1 MFSFLIE
8 RIYERKSLQMNSS
21 IKLYSGSAPGS
32 ENLTITEEYFTEE
45 KNGMTKELVINV
57 TSPELIPYFPEK
69 GKAMPAII
77 IIPGGA
83 FKRQVLSHEGR
94 DVALWLNEHGIA
106 AFLLKTRLP
115 VNDHTNKFDV
125 LLMDVQRA
133 VRIVRAHA
141 KEWGLS
147 EDKIG
152 VMGFSAGGYQTA
164 LAATGFDVKLD
175 KPLDDIDNFSAR
187 PDFCVLGYPAISV
200 EAQAGRPGAE
210 SHPVAGYEVTQLEKY
225 KPLEMLCENTP
236 PLFIFETDDD
246 VTTPAEN
253 SVLLYL
259 AARAKKVPAELHIF
273 RTGKHGFG
281 LGHDEEQTGQWKQLF
296 LKWFGMLD

>member
-1 MFSFLIE
+1 
-8 RIYERKSLQMNSS
+8 MNSS

-69 GKAMPAII
+69 GKDMPAII

-94 DVALWLNEHGIA
+94 DVALWLNEQGIA
-106 AFLLKTRLP
+106 AFVLKTRLP
-115 VNDHTNKFDV
+115 VNDHENKYDV

-133 VRIVRAHA
+133 VRTVRAHA
-141 KEWGLS
+141 DEWS
-147 EDKIG
+147 IREDAIG
-152 VMGFSAGGYQTA
+152 VLGFSAGGYQAA
-164 LAATGFDVKLD
+164 LGATGFDVKLD
-175 KPLDDIDNFSAR
+175 KPLDEIDSISAR
-187 PDFCVLGYPAISV
+187 PDFCVLGYPAISG
-200 EAQAGRPGAE
+200 EAQENRE
-210 SHPVAGYEVTQLEKY
+210 NVQRNPVAGYEMKQLEKY
-225 KPLEMLCENTP
+225 KPHELLSEQTP

-296 LKWFGMLD
+296 LKWFGIKG